1 MVKTA
6 SYLRSE
12 TGHKTLDTS
21 PFAIN
26 HSSLSDS
33 DNNVLM
39 ARKYEFSCYLTSPRQ
54 LHNMSLHRSLLSFS
68 STNVFTSRMLL
79 GVDVAGFEQII
90 LVRPPNMV
98 HSIVQVYSSRC

>member
-39 ARKYEFSCYLTSPRQ
+39 ARKDEFSCYLTSPRQ
-54 LHNMSLHRSLLSFS
+54 
-68 STNVFTSRMLL
+68 
-79 GVDVAGFEQII
+79 
-90 LVRPPNMV
+90 
-98 HSIVQVYSSRC
+98 